1 MVEYLGMEWLDHMVV
16 LCLNFQ
22 EAVKLFSNVVVLWLF
37 PLPMYESSSC
47 FSSLLTLDMVSS
59 LILIGMHY
67 FLTYFLLEVL

>member
-1 MVEYLGMEWLDHMVV
+1 MGEYLGMEWLDHMVV

-22 EAVKLFSNVVVLWLF
+22 EAVKLFSNVVVLLLF
-37 PLPMYESSSC
+37 PLPMYESSSY
-47 FSSLLTLDMVSS
+47 FLSLLTLDMVSS